1 MFNITIFFTTIV
13 FILNALLLYKIL
25 KNRKVL
31 LINSVEAINLN
42 NIRDKLT
49 DKLLVPILFSKFF
62 LFI

>member
-42 NIRDKLT
+42 NIRDKL
-49 DKLLVPILFSKFF
+49 LVPILFSKFF